1 MWKEIKGYENYQISI
16 DGLIKN
22 KKTNKVLKA
31 RGNNNQYP
39 HVLLYG
45 NSKRDV
51 QIGRLVAETFIS
63 NPNSLPEV
71 NHEDGNKWNNHISNL
86 KWVTKSENC
95 KHRDST
101 GLRIRAV
108 VKHSEASKMKMK
120 ISRLK
125 NKHLYKRNKLG
136 QYENTMCN

>member
-1 MWKEIKGYENYQISI
+1 MWKDIEGYENYEISTY
-16 DGLIKN
+16 GLIRN
-22 KKTNKVLKA
+22 KKTNKTLKP

-45 NSKRDV
+45 NIKRDV

-63 NPNSLPEV
+63 NPNNLPEV
-71 NHEDGNKWNNHISNL
+71 NHEDGNKWNNNISNL

-95 KHRDST
+95 KHRDAM

-108 VKHSEASKMKMK
+108 VKHSEESKLKMK

-125 NKHLYKRNKLG
+125 NEHLYKRNKLG
-136 QYENTMCN
+136 QYENTMYN